1 MWIKRQYK
9 KSRKKINKL
18 IFLDEFFTIDYTK
31 EEYEFFC
38 KDVEEYCCKHHR
50 YKHYKDKNKY
60 GIFDFNYKPP
70 LANKRK
76 AIFDNLDKV
85 SIEFNVKTGK
95 DTILKYLSENY

>member
-1 MWIKRQYK
+1 MNKRKYK

-31 EEYEFFC
+31 EEYKQFL
-38 KDVEEYCCKHHR
+38 KDVEEYCYKHHR

-60 GIFDFNYKPP
+60 GVLDFNYTPP

-76 AIFDNLDKV
+76 IYLIRLIRLV
-85 SIEFNVKTGK
+85 LSLMQIQVKT
-95 DTILKYLSENY
+95 LF

>member
-1 MWIKRQYK
+1 MNKRQYK

-18 IFLDEFFTIDYTK
+18 IFLDEFFMIDYTK
-31 EEYEFFC
+31 EEHKAFC
-38 KDVEEYCCKHHR
+38 KDVEDYCYKHHR

-60 GIFDFNYKPP
+60 GIWDCNYKPP

-85 SIEFNVKTGK
+85 SIEFNANTGK

>member
-1 MWIKRQYK
+1 MNKRQYK

-31 EEYEFFC
+31 EEYQSFL
-38 KDVEEYCCKHHR
+38 KDVEEYCYKHYR

-60 GIFDFNYKPP
+60 GIWDCNYNPP

-76 AIFDNLDKV
+76 VMFDNIDK
-85 SIEFNVKTGK
+85 SIKFDVNTGK
-95 DTILKYLSENY
+95 DTILQYLLKNY